1 MCEVAIRQSNPDGNI
16 IPVKFS
22 CLRNVQEPGVKLGY
36 KVTPGFLNILE
47 GVVRPDA
54 HLDL

>member
-54 HLDL
+54 HLEL